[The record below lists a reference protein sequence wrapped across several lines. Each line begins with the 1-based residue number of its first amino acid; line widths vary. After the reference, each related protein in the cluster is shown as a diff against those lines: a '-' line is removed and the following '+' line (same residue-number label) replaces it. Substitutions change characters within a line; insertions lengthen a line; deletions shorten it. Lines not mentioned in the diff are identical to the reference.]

1 MASSGLSRSDSS
13 ESSSASGH
21 GQQEWEDLEPDQEET
36 EFISLFDDEKFTS
49 VNAMIEHMKDKYH
62 FDLAAV
68 QDQFGIYLEHCRDPE
83 LTSP

>member
-1 MASSGLSRSDSS
+1 MASSGLGRSDSS

-21 GQQEWEDLEPDQEET
+21 EQQEWEDLEPDQEET

-49 VNAMIEHMKDKYH
+49 VNAMIEYMKNKYH

-68 QDQFGIYLEHCRDPE
+68 QDQFGIYFEILPR
-83 LTSP
+83 S

>member
-1 MASSGLSRSDSS
+1 MQLETGSRS
-13 ESSSASGH
+13 GKTWN
-21 GQQEWEDLEPDQEET
+21 QIQEET

-68 QDQFGIYLEHCRDPE
+68 QDQFGIYFETLPR
-83 LTSP
+83 S